1 MTKNDIFNSKRFI
14 GRKFH
19 DPVVQENLSRYPFK
33 VKQEQDNRVSF
44 EVQHLNRDTNISQE
58 EVASAI
64 LEKLKRMAERH
75 LEEDEI
81 KDAVI
86 TVPAYFT
93 DAQRKATKD
102 AGRQVH
108 LLGLMPFK

>member
-1 MTKNDIFNSKRFI
+1 MTKNVIFNSKRFI

-33 VKQEQDNRVSF
+33 VKKEQDNRVSF
-44 EVQHLNRDTNISQE
+44 EVQHLNRDTNISP
-58 EVASAI
+58 VASAI

-108 LLGLMPFK
+108 LLGLMSFK